1 MDIPSWARIL
11 AQAFPKLPEEGYE
24 IISEPTKKYNC
35 IAYAANDISDWWG
48 TVEEQQ
54 HWPDYATRSERME
67 SLIEV
72 FAGLG
77 YQRCQDSGLESGY
90 EKVALYEEQGAWKH
104 AALQMPNGRWRS
116 KMGEGP
122 LIEHRSPE
130 SLAGG
135 IYGEPTTCMR
145 RPANHA
151 AAA

>member
-1 MDIPSWARIL
+1 
-11 AQAFPKLPEEGYE
+11 
-24 IISEPTKKYNC
+24 
-35 IAYAANDISDWWG
+35 
-48 TVEEQQ
+48 
-54 HWPDYATRSERME
+54 ME

-77 YQRCQDSGLESGY
+77 YQRCRDGGLESGY

-104 AALQMPNGRWRS
+104 AARQMPNGRWRS

-135 IYGEPTTCMR
+135 MYGEPATYMR
-145 RPANHA
+145 KPANHA
-151 AAA
+151 PAA